1 MRIFSSIILFAFA
14 MAFCSCTGR
23 NTSSSLSQR
32 QEDVAHRAAYFWKTT
47 FDLSESE
54 KSFLSDH
61 KIGRLY
67 LRLFDV
73 VVEENWADNSP
84 EVVPVATTRFV
95 SSVPEGLEIVPT
107 VYITIDALRQYSSYE
122 DALAELITKRVLNM
136 CSYHDL
142 GDIREVQFDCDW
154 TSGTK
159 GAYNSLCEKAR
170 QILHDRGILLS
181 GTIRLHQIEEA
192 VYPFDRGVLMLYNTG
207 ALMDSGTT
215 NSILSFDDVNKYLG
229 VERRIDRFLE
239 ARRKNCA
246 NVDLAFP
253 IFSWSVVFNKDR
265 SFRGLMKKTDFNDTD
280 KIIWQGKGLFIV
292 EDNCWVGDNWLWKDM
307 TIRVEHSD
315 LGEILRVKELAQRTV
330 GAAAQANILYHID
343 SRTISNY
350 SRDDIEK
357 ILR

>member
-1 MRIFSSIILFAFA
+1 MRIFSSIIIFAFA

-73 VVEENWADNSP
+73 VVEKNWADNSP

-142 GDIREVQFDCDW
+142 GDI
-154 TSGTK
+154 
-159 GAYNSLCEKAR
+159 
-170 QILHDRGILLS
+170 
-181 GTIRLHQIEEA
+181 
-192 VYPFDRGVLMLYNTG
+192 
-207 ALMDSGTT
+207 
-215 NSILSFDDVNKYLG
+215 
-229 VERRIDRFLE
+229 
-239 ARRKNCA
+239 
-246 NVDLAFP
+246 
-253 IFSWSVVFNKDR
+253 
-265 SFRGLMKKTDFNDTD
+265 
-280 KIIWQGKGLFIV
+280 
-292 EDNCWVGDNWLWKDM
+292 
-307 TIRVEHSD
+307 
-315 LGEILRVKELAQRTV
+315 
-330 GAAAQANILYHID
+330 
-343 SRTISNY
+343 
-350 SRDDIEK
+350 
-357 ILR
+357 

>member
-1 MRIFSSIILFAFA
+1 MRIFSSIIIFAFA

-73 VVEENWADNSP
+73 VVEKNWADNSP
-84 EVVPVATTRFV
+84 EVVPVATTSFV

-154 TSGTK
+154 TSSTK
-159 GAYNSLCEKAR
+159 GAYNNLCEKAR

-215 NSILSFDDVNKYLG
+215 NSILPFDDVNKYLG
-229 VERRIDRFLE
+229 VEKRIDRFL
-239 ARRKNCA
+239 
-246 NVDLAFP
+246 
-253 IFSWSVVFNKDR
+253 
-265 SFRGLMKKTDFNDTD
+265 
-280 KIIWQGKGLFIV
+280 
-292 EDNCWVGDNWLWKDM
+292 
-307 TIRVEHSD
+307 
-315 LGEILRVKELAQRTV
+315 
-330 GAAAQANILYHID
+330 
-343 SRTISNY
+343 
-350 SRDDIEK
+350 
-357 ILR
+357 

>member
-1 MRIFSSIILFAFA
+1 MRIFSSIIIFAFA
-14 MAFCSCTGR
+14 MAFCSCTCQ

-32 QEDVAHRAAYFWKTT
+32 QEDVAQRGAYFWKTT
-47 FDLSESE
+47 FDLSERE

-73 VVEENWADNSP
+73 AVEKNWADNSP

-107 VYITIDALRQYSSYE
+107 VYITLDALRQYSSHE

-159 GAYNSLCEKAR
+159 GAYNSLCEKTR

-181 GTIRLHQIEEA
+181 GTIRLHQIEES
-192 VYPFDRGVLMLYNTG
+192 VYPFDKGVLMLYNTG
-207 ALMDSGTT
+207 ALMDSETT

-239 ARRKNCA
+239 ARRSNCG

-265 SFRGLMKKTDFNDTD
+265 SFRGLMKKTDFSDTD

-292 EDNCWVGDNWLWKDM
+292 EGNCWVGDNWLWKDM